1 MNTAFAP
8 TLVLAP
14 AFVQQRVDRR
24 LWWALG
30 ASGVIHAVMLASSG
44 WSLPLPAARPSVQ
57 VRIQPPSPPPAPVE
71 QALAEPPPA
80 VVKPPPSPRPD
91 RAPPAA
97 AAPLTPLPVPVA
109 PRSTQAP
116 PETSVAAAP
125 TVAAPSAEAPAVAL
139 APPSPPPVASSARRN
154 PRIAETDVVAP
165 REPAA
170 AIGAQALV
178 DPKPRYPR
186 AAERRGEE
194 GTALLRVLVAT
205 DGRPLKVTLERS
217 SGFTLLDQAA
227 LDTVASQWRFQPAQ
241 RAGAAVESEVLQPVT
256 FTLKRD

>member
-30 ASGVIHAVMLASSG
+30 ASGLIHAVMLASSG
-44 WSLPLPAARPSVQ
+44 SSLPLPAARPSVQ

-80 VVKPPPSPRPD
+80 V
-91 RAPPAA
+91 
-97 AAPLTPLPVPVA
+97 
-109 PRSTQAP
+109 
-116 PETSVAAAP
+116 
-125 TVAAPSAEAPAVAL
+125 AL
-139 APPSPPPVASSARRN
+139 APPSPPPAASSTRRN

-165 REPAA
+165 RETAA